1 MNEHGK
7 IIRTIAVVRP
17 KMKIRTGV
25 SDGELGQKFC
35 RTPHDILSQMGETIF
50 EISRR
55 RAMAGFRFVSDALL
69 FGRHC

>member
-1 MNEHGK
+1 
-7 IIRTIAVVRP
+7 
-17 KMKIRTGV
+17 
-25 SDGELGQKFC
+25 
-35 RTPHDILSQMGETIF
+35 MGETIF